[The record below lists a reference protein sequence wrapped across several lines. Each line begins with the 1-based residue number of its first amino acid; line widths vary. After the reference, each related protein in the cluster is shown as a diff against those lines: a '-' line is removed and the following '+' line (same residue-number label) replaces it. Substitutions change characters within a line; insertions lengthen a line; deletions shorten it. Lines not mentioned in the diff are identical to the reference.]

1 MTAALEL
8 VGERSYA
15 ELSVG
20 AVMERAGLE
29 RTLFYRHFDDLGDLL
44 LRAAGE
50 AIEELWA
57 AQVDLGAGRDGSGT
71 HPEKIR
77 EAMRPPVALY
87 ERHGP
92 LLRVLDEGAASD
104 ARIAAGRGAMRER
117 FDELA
122 ADSLGEL
129 PQLASLSPAELREL
143 ARALNLLN
151 TAYLLDAFGREP
163 RIDAETAL
171 ATLTTIWTG
180 VIYGPRPEPASG

>member
-1 MTAALEL
+1 MCHTVSTVAASPTSQRASRGPVQRRSREETRERIVTAALEL
-8 VGERSYA
+8 VRERSFP

-29 RTLFYRHFDDLGDLL
+29 RTLFYRHFDDLG
-44 LRAAGE
+44 
-50 AIEELWA
+50 
-57 AQVDLGAGRDGSGT
+57 
-71 HPEKIR
+71 
-77 EAMRPPVALY
+77 ALY

-92 LLRVLDEGAASD
+92 LLRALDEGAASD
-104 ARIAAGRGAMRER
+104 ARIAAGRGAIRER

-122 ADSLGEL
+122 AGSLGEL
-129 PQLASLSPAELREL
+129 PQLASLSPSEVREV

-151 TAYLLDAFGREP
+151 TAYLIDAFGREP

-171 ATLTTIWTG
+171 TTLTTIWTG